1 TPGGQAFADTVLPF
15 VDKTNVIIL
24 ANHGTVSF
32 GIDVEQAYWW
42 TEILDAYC
50 RILMLSRQ
58 LGNVSYFS
66 ENEERE
72 LLDLKKKWGWADPRN
87 TDEYKNCDICANDIF
102 RESWKQSGV
111 QRRAFPAP
119 PPMAP
124 SAAQSIT
131 ASNGA
136 PPVLKAT
143 PAASAPVATSPVGES
158 PAIGGLDTEQ
168 LVKLITAQVIREL
181 QK

>member
-1 TPGGQAFADTVLPF
+1 
-15 VDKTNVIIL
+15 
-24 ANHGTVSF
+24 
-32 GIDVEQAYWW
+32 
-42 TEILDAYC
+42 
-50 RILMLSRQ
+50 MLSRQ

-66 ENEERE
+66 ETEERE

-119 PPMAP
+119 PAMAP
-124 SAAQSIT
+124 AGVT
-131 ASNGA
+131 ASVTSSVAANLAASVAANVAAANGA
-136 PPVLKAT
+136 PPVLKAA
-143 PAASAPVATSPVGES
+143 PGSAPTAAEG
-158 PAIGGLDTEQ
+158 PAGLDMEQ
-168 LVKLITAQVIREL
+168 LVQLITAQVMREL